1 MCENNGKLLLR
12 AEISEIQ
19 SKTGNE
25 QRYYFAW
32 KRQKPFAAG
41 AISHK
46 YVLSSTF
53 AGAILKT

>member
-1 MCENNGKLLLR
+1 MCENNRKLLLR

-19 SKTGNE
+19 SKTGHE

-41 AISHK
+41 AIYYK
-46 YVLSSTF
+46 YVLRSTF
-53 AGAILKT
+53 AGAIIKT